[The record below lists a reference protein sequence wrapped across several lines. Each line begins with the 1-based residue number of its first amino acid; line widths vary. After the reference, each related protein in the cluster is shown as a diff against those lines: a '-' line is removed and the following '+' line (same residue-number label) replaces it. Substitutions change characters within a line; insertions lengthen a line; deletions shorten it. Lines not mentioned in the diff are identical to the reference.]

1 MYDILRQNSSRV
13 KNREI
18 SPLPFIYGPR
28 EDDTDTNNPPRR
40 ENFHRYGMVGTDW
53 KFSRSIRFQR
63 WGETMANFSKVQ
75 DFANRTIHEYTGW
88 VQAITLIT
96 LNFLRAL
103 FPHNANKLLR
113 MKVAS
118 RNIIPLSMNRVF
130 KRVFKVSRFFYPSS
144 LNGIY
149 FQL

>member
-53 KFSRSIRFQR
+53 KFSRSFRFREVGGNDGKLFESTRLRGSDDPWIYRVGTGDNFDHLEFPSRVISTQR
-63 WGETMANFSKVQ
+63 EQT
-75 DFANRTIHEYTGW
+75 FAYE
-88 VQAITLIT
+88 
-96 LNFLRAL
+96 
-103 FPHNANKLLR
+103 
-113 MKVAS
+113 S
-118 RNIIPLSMNRVF
+118 R
-130 KRVFKVSRFFYPSS
+130 VS
-144 LNGIY
+144 
-149 FQL
+149 